1 MLRPICTSVTFWCN
15 TTEAGEVTLNS
26 ADPMDVPKI
35 SPKLN
40 SLGDVV
46 KLRKAVQFINNAMEK
61 PGLAQFHPRS
71 LRGLETMTA
80 AELDATIHKHGQEFY
95 HPSGTCKMGDPSKDE
110 SVVVDSHCRVVGIQ
124 GLRVADA
131 SIHPTEITVAIC
143 AGCIVAGEKCAAM
156 IIQEHGL
163 MPADEFL
170 KPSFSPRNGKA
181 RAGAN
186 RGKPLEMV

>member
-1 MLRPICTSVTFWCN
+1 MSPSPAEESDDDI
-15 TTEAGEVTLNS
+15 
-26 ADPMDVPKI
+26 PMDVPKI

-40 SLGDVV
+40 SPGDVV

-95 HPSGTCKMGDPSKDE
+95 HPSGTCKMGDPIKDE

-156 IIQEHGL
+156 
-163 MPADEFL
+163 
-170 KPSFSPRNGKA
+170 S
-181 RAGAN
+181 AGAHTHVN
-186 RGKPLEMV
+186 TCLCKGPKVFGSSIVRTIFLRMFFTLT